1 MKNYDLFKKFNFN
14 YTLIIVIILYLL
26 QCAKMAK
33 YAKYQ
38 KLCDFVSIVF
48 IIVWLVTRI
57 GLFPFWILYRL
68 LILNKLYMV
77 NSII

>member
-1 MKNYDLFKKFNFN
+1 MINLY
-14 YTLIIVIILYLL
+14 IILL

-38 KLCDFVSIVF
+38 KLCDFISVVF

-57 GLFPFWILYRL
+57 GLFPFWILYR
-68 LILNKLYMV
+68 
-77 NSII
+77 